1 MHRTYDFFSSHLF
14 FRMVGVSSNVHYIIS
29 SDTIQTLEFT
39 TNFHGKFVNRTHEGF
54 VAPFE
59 SLNRT
64 MGP

>member
-1 MHRTYDFFSSHLF
+1 
-14 FRMVGVSSNVHYIIS
+14 MVGVSSNVHYIIS
-29 SDTIQTLEFT
+29 SDTIQTLQFT